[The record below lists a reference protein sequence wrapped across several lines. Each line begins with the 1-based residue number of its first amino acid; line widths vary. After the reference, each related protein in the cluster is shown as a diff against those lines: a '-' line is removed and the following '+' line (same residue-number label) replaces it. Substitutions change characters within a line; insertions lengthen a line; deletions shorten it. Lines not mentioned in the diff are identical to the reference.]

1 MVLPLFKVLS
11 LFVRVLSRPLINQ
24 TKMIHLKNNK
34 IHENS
39 RLRIFFI
46 DLGNRYNQFEVWIN
60 RKFMKIETKLA
71 YKPLNDELAVE
82 KGIEF
87 FYELLFYFIVI
98 SLPLYELYRGSI
110 EAKE

>member
-1 MVLPLFKVLS
+1 
-11 LFVRVLSRPLINQ
+11 
-24 TKMIHLKNNK
+24 MIHLKNNK